1 MEEQTRVNQIQVRQ
15 QRRWIQP
22 PLPQENAL
30 QTSAA
35 LTELPPRSKGIK
47 NWMQPEQLSKN
58 LALVGCV
65 ALVVLALGQTGSE
78 RSVSVFST
86 LRDEMAATWDQDIGK
101 LSFVS
106 DLLPAEI
113 QAVWNPMANIS
124 VQSPVNG
131 QVIHTWSV
139 QEPYLEMSATM
150 TDVHSASDGEVMS
163 IAHGLEEERII
174 RIRHADGSEAL
185 YGNLDAAYVE
195 PGSIVKSGDV
205 IASLLPGKPLA
216 FELRVDGRSVDP
228 VPCMAE
234 WTE

>member
-22 PLPQENAL
+22 PLPQEHNL
-30 QTSAA
+30 PTSAT
-35 LTELPPRSKGIK
+35 LTELPPRSKGMK
-47 NWMQPEQLSKN
+47 NWIQPEQLSKN

-78 RSVSVFST
+78 RSVSVFSA
-86 LRDEMAATWDQDIGK
+86 LRDDMSATWDQDVGK

-113 QAVWNPMANIS
+113 QAVWNPVANIS

-139 QEPYLEMSATM
+139 QEPYLEMSTTT
-150 TDVHSASDGEVMS
+150 TDVRSAANGEVMS
-163 IAHGLEEERII
+163 IAHGLDEERII

-185 YGNLDAAYVE
+185 YGNLSTSYVE
-195 PGSIVKSGDV
+195 TGSVVESGDI

-228 VPCMAE
+228 VPCMSE